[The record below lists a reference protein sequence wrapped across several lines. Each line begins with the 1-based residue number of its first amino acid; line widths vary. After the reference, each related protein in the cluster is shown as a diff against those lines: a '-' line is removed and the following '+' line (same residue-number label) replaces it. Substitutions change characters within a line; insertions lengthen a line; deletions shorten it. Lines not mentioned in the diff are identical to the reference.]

1 MSKTLRYKIEACG
14 SGAELGHVEIQDDQP
29 IDELFVLVAKEL
41 ELPVIPVWQV
51 RLFVGGDFENEL
63 TEDSE
68 LPPTDQPLVRSV
80 RNVFQDLADIP
91 TYVSTWIDTQDP
103 FIEDD
108 TGHVRVSPE
117 MPIFLSS
124 IWIKESTLIRKM
136 IFTGPVRMAFQLG
149 RGGPSICTTSVEY
162 GPDKY
167 MIDFKDGI
175 QFNEFFVLSLEG
187 REIGTEEIHMG
198 YELVLVPK
206 DGHLC
211 VYDQVHNTGVFPD
224 HHLRMLPKVVP
235 HVES

>member
-1 MSKTLRYKIEACG
+1 MSNTLRYKIEACG
-14 SGAELGHVEIQDDQP
+14 SGVELGHIEIQDDQP
-29 IDELFVLVAKEL
+29 ISELFVVVAQKL
-41 ELPVIPVWQV
+41 ELPLWQV

-91 TYVSTWIDTQDP
+91 TYVSNWIDTQDP
-103 FIEDD
+103 LIEND

-124 IWIKESTLIRKM
+124 TWFKESTLMRKL
-136 IFTGPVRMAFQLG
+136 ISSAPVQMAFQLG
-149 RGGPSICTTSVEY
+149 RGGPSICTTSVEC
-162 GPDKY
+162 GPDKHV
-167 MIDFKDGI
+167 IDFKEGI
-175 QFNEFFVLSLEG
+175 QFNEFTLLSFEGLES
-187 REIGTEEIHMG
+187 GTPPIAIC

-206 DGHLC
+206 DGQLC
-211 VYDQVHNTGVFPD
+211 VYDHVNNTGVFPD

-235 HVES
+235 YVES